1 MRGVRAAAAVPLA
14 ALVVACLLQPS
25 CGGTRR
31 SATPA
36 AEEAEALLADG
47 LARKRMLTG
56 KIGPSN
62 VHIVEGA
69 IAKFEEA
76 LAVYEAALP
85 GGAEPPSPTRAARF
99 ARSCAPTHTAL
110 CCCAPRACPQAATRP
125 RRLGCRRV
133 RSSTSRAAAAGA

>member
-1 MRGVRAAAAVPLA
+1 MRGVRAAAVPLA

-31 SATPA
+31 SATPAA

-69 IAKFEEA
+69 VAKFEEA

-85 GGAEPPSPTRAARF
+85 GGAATRAARF
-99 ARSCAPTHTAL
+99 ARSCASTHTAL

>member
-31 SATPA
+31 SATPAA

-85 GGAEPPSPTRAARF
+85 SGAAN
-99 ARSCAPTHTAL
+99 
-110 CCCAPRACPQAATRP
+110 
-125 RRLGCRRV
+125 RRV
-133 RSSTSRAAAAGA
+133 PYISADLYVDESPLHILDLRRKKRASYVPSSS